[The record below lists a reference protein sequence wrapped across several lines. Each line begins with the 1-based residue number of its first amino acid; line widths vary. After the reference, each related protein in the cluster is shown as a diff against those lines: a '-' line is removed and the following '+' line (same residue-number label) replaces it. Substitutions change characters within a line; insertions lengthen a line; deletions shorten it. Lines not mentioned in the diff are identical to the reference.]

1 MLTNQIKIIRI
12 RHITHKYTN
21 KLDLNSKASLL
32 KIIIKIIQHKTH
44 KYKHKIKIKIKWNL
58 NVIVI
63 WKIIALFI
71 IIFIYARKFIL
82 KMFKNLI
89 IKKNN
94 KKVNKI
100 FLYS

>member
-12 RHITHKYTN
+12 RHITHKYTI

-44 KYKHKIKIKIKWNL
+44 KHKHKIKIKLNL

-63 WKIIALFI
+63 WKKIALFI

-82 KMFKNLI
+82 KMFKNSI